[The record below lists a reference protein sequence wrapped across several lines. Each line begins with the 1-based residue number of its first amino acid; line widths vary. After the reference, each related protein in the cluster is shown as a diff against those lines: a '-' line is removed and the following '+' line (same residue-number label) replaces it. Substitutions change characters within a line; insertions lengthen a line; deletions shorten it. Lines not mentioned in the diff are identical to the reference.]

1 MLNLKYPKIMLRISN
16 QIWGCNVMKKISI
29 NYKVQI
35 IIVTFM
41 VLVEYYLRDF
51 SPNLLVL
58 IIRDVVCSVFIS
70 IVLVLIFIRLVFVKQ
85 ISVVIGLF
93 IVISITGIYVTL
105 IALMVIYQRYHKLYL
120 TPISGLIILISCI
133 VAATYFV
140 YFYRKGNNLNK
151 TLRMKNDDKRKGNKF

>member
-1 MLNLKYPKIMLRISN
+1 
-16 QIWGCNVMKKISI
+16 
-29 NYKVQI
+29 
-35 IIVTFM
+35 M